1 MLGRATAICWLFT
14 SVLRAA
20 PPPGS
25 IQIVKP
31 VDNST
36 SDNSTFELDFAV
48 ENVEAQDGLIPIVYF
63 NSNNPVPMG
72 SFEKRY
78 TVTVNEL
85 PIGNYT
91 IKIVLISKNTRVPV
105 GIETVARFRR
115 VASAAELA
123 LVPRAEPAVDVYN
136 ESQRYTAGNDPS
148 NRDLGHSLL
157 QEAAL
162 RGNAQA
168 LLDLGQM
175 YLYGE
180 HGHKLNISKA
190 VKLIATASK
199 LENSDAMYMLAQLYS
214 IGVPSAGLAPNETKA
229 VELLR
234 SCAMYKKNGWC
245 RMSLAYARHAH
256 SSPLGCLLRAL
267 GRVRQRFA
275 RMPWL
280 WTALLYV
287 PPCDRARAT
296 KSCVAF
302 VVLRRPAPQR
312 RCNTHVV
319 LHCAKVPLR
328 DWAWGHE
335 ELRRSCDE
343 LPLGRR
349 HRHWLQS
356 RVLTPRPVV
365 THPDPVQMWEG

>member
-1 MLGRATAICWLFT
+1 MFT

-25 IQIVKP
+25 IEIVKP
-31 VDNST
+31 LDNST
-36 SDNSTFELDFAV
+36 SDNATFELEFVVHGVAA
-48 ENVEAQDGLIPIVYF
+48 EDGLIPIVYF

-72 SFEKRY
+72 SFERRY

-105 GIETVARFRR
+105 GIESKASFRR
-115 VASAAELA
+115 VASPAELA

-136 ESQRYTAGNDPS
+136 ESLRYTAGNDPS

-180 HGHKLNISKA
+180 HYKLNISKA
-190 VKLIATASK
+190 VKLIASASK
-199 LENSDAMYMLAQLYS
+199 LENSDAMYMMAQLYS
-214 IGVPSAGLAPNETKA
+214 IGVPSVGLAPNETKA

-245 RMSLAYARHAH
+245 RMSLAYAHAH
-256 SSPLGCLLRAL
+256 TC
-267 GRVRQRFA
+267 
-275 RMPWL
+275 
-280 WTALLYV
+280 TH
-287 PPCDRARAT
+287 ARAHGRC
-296 KSCVAF
+296 CVSLA
-302 VVLRRPAPQR
+302 
-312 RCNTHVV
+312 
-319 LHCAKVPLR
+319 CAHTL
-328 DWAWGHE
+328 A
-335 ELRRSCDE
+335 
-343 LPLGRR
+343 
-349 HRHWLQS
+349 
-356 RVLTPRPVV
+356 
-365 THPDPVQMWEG
+365 